1 LEARAGETEAAL
13 AAVRELA
20 GEKDLRVVEPLTGVD
35 A

>member
-1 LEARAGETEAAL
+1 AAAL

-20 GEKDLRVVEPLTGVD
+20 DEKSLRVVEPLTGVD